1 MTYADPQVSGQ
12 TSSPFSGQTT
22 GQVSQSPSEGFVAGG
37 VGGTQATQLSDYKII
52 RRNGSVVAF
61 EPSKIAIAVTASV
74 YFVLHFV
81 VFNVQANGV
90 AHHAVHTGIHAK
102 EQTVALFGYVVYESV
117 EIAEGVAI
125 GIEVV

>member
-12 TSSPFSGQTT
+12 ASNPFSGQST

-61 EPSKIAIAVTASV
+61 EP
-74 YFVLHFV
+74 
-81 VFNVQANGV
+81 
-90 AHHAVHTGIHAK
+90 
-102 EQTVALFGYVVYESV
+102 
-117 EIAEGVAI
+117 
-125 GIEVV
+125 